1 MNDMERVWMRLKK
14 TATRLAKDDT
24 LISVRDS
31 RDRVLKICD
40 QEKTKSP
47 PRDAVRYLA
56 AELVRLTLEARSP
69 G

>member
-1 MNDMERVWMRLKK
+1 MNDMERVWMRLKR
-14 TATRLAKDDT
+14 TASRLAKDDT

-40 QEKTKSP
+40 QEKAKSP
-47 PRDAVRYLA
+47 PREAVRYLA
-56 AELVRLTLEARSP
+56 AELVRLTLEARLP